1 MARLLVPG
9 SLATSAGLSNRELVH
24 TIRPSSFALSDEQMR
39 MSRSSSSRASSR
51 PDGDATGAP
60 LAHEIRRMNLACD
73 QPVLRGD
80 AMSNE
85 EGELADRLSCGGK
98 SLLLAKANLSIQT
111 NILAAP
117 PELPRQA

>member
-1 MARLLVPG
+1 MARLLVLG

-98 SLLLAKANLSIQT
+98 SLLLANLSIQT